1 MPTKTSKNPNCSLLQ
16 AHRCLYKPVLPEI
29 LKKGPCFV
37 KVKTGKATQSV
48 ADQATVKKMF
58 PNTYG
63 MPEVTFIKGSNPA
76 VGKKTVKAAVVLSGG
91 QAPGGHNVIAGLL
104 DGLKKANPKN
114 KLYGFLGGPSG
125 ILDAQWKEITPKL
138 MESYR
143 NTGGF
148 DLIQSGRTKIET
160 DEQLAKALNT
170 LKKYKVNALIIV
182 GGDDSNT
189 NAGVLAEYF
198 KQQGA
203 DICVIG
209 VPKTIDGDLKND
221 KIETSFGFD
230 TATKIYAEMVGN
242 ICRDVNSARKY
253 WHFIRLM
260 GRSASHITLEVA
272 HETHPNVTLVGE
284 EVLAKKMT
292 LKQIIDYL
300 AGIIA
305 ARAKQGKNFG
315 VVLVPEGLIE
325 FIPEMKALISALND
339 LLADHEAELA
349 KMDSITEKKEFII
362 SKLPAKLAALMKS
375 LPAGIA
381 SQLMLDRD
389 PHGNVQVS
397 LIETEKL
404 LVEMLRT
411 RLAEM
416 KKAGKYNGKFSAI
429 MHFFGYEGRCGVP
442 STFDANYTYA
452 LGYNA
457 AALALNGC
465 SGYLSS
471 VRKLTR
477 KPQQW
482 ECGGVPLT
490 MMMNIERRKG
500 KEKPV
505 IRKALVELTGEPFKQ
520 FAKRRDLWAMSE
532 AYLFPGPIQYFG
544 PAEVTD
550 MITYTLRFERGGK
563 K

>member
-1 MPTKTSKNPNCSLLQ
+1 MPCKTKSVCSKLQ
-16 AHRCLYKPVLPEI
+16 QHRCKYQPVLPAI
-29 LKKGPCFV
+29 LQKGPAAV
-37 KVKTGKATQSV
+37 KAKLGKATKSV

-63 MPEVTFIKGSNPA
+63 LPEITFVKGANSA
-76 VGKKTVKAAVVLSGG
+76 VAKKAVRVGVVLSGG

-104 DGLKKANPKN
+104 DGLKKANSKN
-114 KLYGFLGGPSG
+114 KLFGFLGGPSG
-125 ILDAQWKEITPKL
+125 IVDNKFIEITPAL
-138 MESYR
+138 MKDYR

-160 DEQLAKALNT
+160 DEQLCAAKDNLLANKMDAL
-170 LKKYKVNALIIV
+170 VVV

-189 NAGVLAEYF
+189 NACVIAEYL
-198 KQQGA
+198 KQQGV
-203 DICVIG
+203 DVTVIG
-209 VPKTIDGDLKND
+209 VPKTIDGDLKNAQ
-221 KIETSFGFD
+221 IETSFGFD

-253 WHFIRLM
+253 WHFVRLM
-260 GRSASHITLEVA
+260 GRSASHIALEVA
-272 HETHPNVTLVGE
+272 FKTQPNVVLIGE

-292 LKQIIDYL
+292 LAQVVDYL

-305 ARAKQGKNFG
+305 KRAEMGKNFG
-315 VVLVPEGLIE
+315 VCLVPEGLIE
-325 FIPEMKALISALND
+325 FIPEMKELIAALND
-339 LLADHEAELA
+339 MLSDHEAELA
-349 KMDSITEKKEFII
+349 KMTTVAEKKEFII

-404 LVEMLRT
+404 LVEMLRVK
-411 RLAEM
+411 LAEM

-429 MHFFGYEGRCGVP
+429 THFFGYEGRCGVP

-457 AALALNGC
+457 AVLALNKC

-471 VRKLTR
+471 VRKLT
-477 KPQQW
+477 KKAKNW
-482 ECGGVPLT
+482 ECGGIPLT

-505 IRKALVELTGEPFKQ
+505 IRKALVELKGEPFK
-520 FAKRRDLWAMSE
+520 FLAKNRGEWALTES
-532 AYLFPGPIQYFG
+532 YIFPGPIQYFG
-544 PAEVTD
+544 PEDVTD
-550 MITYTLRFERGGK
+550 MTTITLAFEQAK
-563 K
+563 KRK

>member
-1 MPTKTSKNPNCSLLQ
+1 MPCKTKSVCSKLQ
-16 AHRCLYKPVLPEI
+16 QHRCKYQPVLPAI
-29 LKKGPCFV
+29 LQKGPAAV
-37 KVKTGKATQSV
+37 KAKLGKATKSV

-63 MPEVTFIKGSNPA
+63 LPEITFVKGANSA
-76 VGKKTVKAAVVLSGG
+76 VAKKAVRVGVVLSGG

-104 DGLKKANPKN
+104 DGLKKANSKN
-114 KLYGFLGGPSG
+114 KLFGFLGGPSG
-125 ILDAQWKEITPKL
+125 IVDNKFIEITPAL
-138 MESYR
+138 MKDYR

-160 DEQLAKALNT
+160 DEQLCAAKDNLLANKMDAL
-170 LKKYKVNALIIV
+170 VVV

-189 NAGVLAEYF
+189 NACVIAEYL
-198 KQQGA
+198 KQQGV
-203 DICVIG
+203 DVTVIG
-209 VPKTIDGDLKND
+209 VPKTIDGDLKNAQ
-221 KIETSFGFD
+221 IETSFGFD

-253 WHFIRLM
+253 WHFVRLM
-260 GRSASHITLEVA
+260 GRSASHIALEVA
-272 HETHPNVTLVGE
+272 FKTQPNVVLIGE

-292 LKQIIDYL
+292 LAQVVDYL

-305 ARAKQGKNFG
+305 KRAEMGKNFG
-315 VVLVPEGLIE
+315 VCLVPEGLIE
-325 FIPEMKALISALND
+325 FIPEMKELIAALND
-339 LLADHEAELA
+339 MLSDHEAELA
-349 KMDSITEKKEFII
+349 KMTTVAEKKEFII

-404 LVEMLRT
+404 LVEMLRVK
-411 RLAEM
+411 LAEM

-429 MHFFGYEGRCGVP
+429 THFFGYEGRCGVP

-457 AALALNGC
+457 AVLALNKC

-471 VRKLTR
+471 VRKLT
-477 KPQQW
+477 KKAKDW
-482 ECGGVPLT
+482 ECGGIPLT

-505 IRKALVELTGEPFKQ
+505 IRKALVELKGEPFK
-520 FAKRRDLWAMSE
+520 FLAKNRGEWALTES
-532 AYLFPGPIQYFG
+532 YIFPGPIQYFG
-544 PAEVTD
+544 PEDVTD
-550 MITYTLRFERGGK
+550 MTTITLAFEQAQKRK
-563 K
+563 

>member
-1 MPTKTSKNPNCSLLQ
+1 MPCKTKSVCSKLQ
-16 AHRCLYKPVLPEI
+16 QHRCKYQPVLPAI
-29 LKKGPCFV
+29 LQKGPAAV
-37 KVKTGKATQSV
+37 KAKLGKATKSV

-63 MPEVTFIKGSNPA
+63 LPEITFVKGANSA
-76 VGKKTVKAAVVLSGG
+76 VAKKAVRVGVVLSGG

-104 DGLKKANPKN
+104 DGLKKANSKN
-114 KLYGFLGGPSG
+114 KLFGFLGGPSG
-125 ILDAQWKEITPKL
+125 IVDNKFIEITPAL
-138 MESYR
+138 MKDYR

-160 DEQLAKALNT
+160 DEQLCAAKDNLLANKMDAL
-170 LKKYKVNALIIV
+170 VVV

-189 NAGVLAEYF
+189 NACVIAEYL
-198 KQQGA
+198 KQQGV
-203 DICVIG
+203 DVTVIG
-209 VPKTIDGDLKND
+209 VPKTIDGDLKNAQ
-221 KIETSFGFD
+221 IETSFGFD

-253 WHFIRLM
+253 WHFVRLM
-260 GRSASHITLEVA
+260 GRSASHIALEVA
-272 HETHPNVTLVGE
+272 FKTQPNVVLIGE

-292 LKQIIDYL
+292 LAQVVDYL

-305 ARAKQGKNFG
+305 KRAEMGKNFG
-315 VVLVPEGLIE
+315 VCLVPEGLIE
-325 FIPEMKALISALND
+325 FIPEMKELIAALND
-339 LLADHEAELA
+339 MLSDHEAKLS
-349 KMDSITEKKEFII
+349 KMTTVAEKKEFII

-404 LVEMLRT
+404 LVEMLRVK
-411 RLAEM
+411 LAEM

-429 MHFFGYEGRCGVP
+429 THFFGYEGRCGVP

-457 AALALNGC
+457 AVLALNKC

-471 VRKLTR
+471 VRKLT
-477 KPQQW
+477 KKAKDW
-482 ECGGVPLT
+482 ECGGIPLT

-505 IRKALVELTGEPFKQ
+505 IRKALVELKGEPFK
-520 FAKRRDLWAMSE
+520 FLAKNRGEWALTES
-532 AYLFPGPIQYFG
+532 YIFPGPIQYFG
-544 PAEVTD
+544 PEDVTD
-550 MITYTLRFERGGK
+550 MTTITLAFEQAK
-563 K
+563 KRK